1 MRTEDVARIVVPPSR
16 PRPKWSMMP
25 INDEIF
31 ARMGELSPAE
41 RKVARALLANYPAS
55 GLESAATLAKTAGT
69 STPTV
74 LRLVTRLGI
83 GSYPDFQRRLRE
95 EIAHSTLSPANRT
108 EHARPARDSSAP
120 LQRTIAEKVA
130 LVQAL
135 SASVPP
141 SEFDRAVEALAS
153 RARQIT
159 VSGGYFTRYFAMLLA
174 AQLDQAVPNVDFVS
188 EPFGHDISKMLRLG
202 PGSIAV
208 IFDFRRYELVSK
220 QAADLAKRQGA
231 TVIVITDQELSP
243 AVEYADIVL
252 PVHVDGIPFDSVVG
266 ITVLME
272 ALVESVL
279 LASGQ
284 RGLDRMKA
292 WENSVHI
299 ARAYNSTVALGEPA
313 PAGTEDE
320 DDDEDDDEEKG

>member
-1 MRTEDVARIVVPPSR
+1 
-16 PRPKWSMMP
+16 MP

-41 RKVARALLANYPAS
+41 KKVARALLSNYPTA
-55 GLESAATLAKTAGT
+55 GLESAATLAKAAGT

-95 EIAHSTLSPANRT
+95 EISHNMLSPFSRT
-108 EHARPARDSSAP
+108 EQASPAHDSSAP
-120 LQRTIAEKVA
+120 LQRTIAEKIL

-141 SEFDRAVEALAS
+141 SEFDRAVTALAS

-202 PGSIAV
+202 AGSIAV
-208 IFDFRRYELVSK
+208 ILDFRRYELVSK

-243 AVEYADIVL
+243 AAESADIVL

-266 ITVLME
+266 ITVLVE
-272 ALVESVL
+272 ALVEGVL
-279 LASGQ
+279 HASGQ
-284 RGLDRMKA
+284 RGLERMKE
-292 WENSVHI
+292 WEESVHI
-299 ARAYNSTVALGEPA
+299 ARAYNAPSPLDEPA
-313 PAGTEDE
+313 YEPEDTE
-320 DDDEDDDEEKG
+320 EEAEEG

>member
-1 MRTEDVARIVVPPSR
+1 
-16 PRPKWSMMP
+16 MP
-25 INDEIF
+25 INTEIF

-41 RKVARALLANYPAS
+41 KKVARALLSNYPTA
-55 GLESAATLAKTAGT
+55 GLESAASLAKAAGT

-95 EIAHSTLSPANRT
+95 EISHTMLSPISRT
-108 EHARPARDSSAP
+108 EQAQLAHDSSAP
-120 LQRTIAEKVA
+120 LERAIAEKIA

-135 SASVPP
+135 SSSVPP
-141 SEFDRAVEALAS
+141 SEFDRAVTALAS

-174 AQLDQAVPNVDFVS
+174 SQLDQAVPNVEFVS

-202 PGSIAV
+202 AGSIAV
-208 IFDFRRYELVSK
+208 ILDFRRYELVSK
-220 QAADLAKRQGA
+220 QAADLARRQGA

-243 AVEYADIVL
+243 AVEFADIVL
-252 PVHVDGIPFDSVVG
+252 PVHVDGVPFDSVVG
-266 ITVLME
+266 ITVLVE
-272 ALVESVL
+272 ALVEGVL
-279 LASGQ
+279 HASGQ

-292 WENSVHI
+292 WEESVHI
-299 ARAYNSTVALGEPA
+299 ARSYPSAIPLEALA
-313 PAGTEDE
+313 NDTEE
-320 DDDEDDDEEKG
+320 IEEEG

>member
-1 MRTEDVARIVVPPSR
+1 
-16 PRPKWSMMP
+16 MP

-41 RKVARALLANYPAS
+41 RKVGRTLLSNYPTA
-55 GLESAATLAKTAGT
+55 GLESAATLAKAAGT

-95 EIAHSTLSPANRT
+95 EIAHSVLSPANRT
-108 EHARPARDSSAP
+108 ERAQSAEDSSAP
-120 LQRTIAEKVA
+120 LQRAIAEKVA

-141 SEFDRAVEALAS
+141 SEFERAVEALAS

-208 IFDFRRYELVSK
+208 ILDFRRYELVSK

-243 AVEYADIVL
+243 AAESADIVL

-266 ITVLME
+266 ITVLVE
-272 ALVESVL
+272 ALVEGVL
-279 LASGQ
+279 HASGQ

-299 ARAYNSTVALGEPA
+299 ARAYNATIQLGRPA
-313 PAGTEDE
+313 DPADAGDEEDE
-320 DDDEDDDEEKG
+320 DDEEQEEG